1 MCQDVYL
8 PFLPSW
14 SFLFCC
20 LRIEKSLCENVSNI
34 GVVEHNVSAD
44 LQFSHRCFERKSLDL
59 FFNELTLVILFLSP
73 FSLNPDRFTR

>member
-34 GVVEHNVSAD
+34 GVVEHNVSDD
-44 LQFSHRCFERKSLDL
+44 LHFLIDALKGKVWIF